1 MRFKLFFLSGLLLA
15 LALSANTVKAE
26 SINLKPF
33 TIGSY
38 QQIVSSNVKK
48 PFMLAIWSITC
59 PSCIKDMAVLQTVH
73 KAHPELKIV
82 MLSTDDI
89 SETAEA
95 RKILESNKLS
105 DIEHWIYAEE
115 NTQKLQFEIDPKW
128 YGELPRTY
136 FFDKAGQPEGV
147 SGVLSKEDYEARMSK
162 ILGAHKK

>member
-1 MRFKLFFLSGLLLA
+1 MRFKLFFLPALLLA
-15 LALSANTVKAE
+15 LVLSATVQAE

-33 TIGSY
+33 TSGSY
-38 QQIVSSNVKK
+38 QQIVSNNAKK
-48 PFMLAIWSITC
+48 PFMLAMWSITC
-59 PSCIKDMAVLQTVH
+59 PSCIKDMAVLQSVH

-89 SETAEA
+89 AESDEA
-95 RKILESNKLS
+95 QKILANNQLS
-105 DIEHWIYAEE
+105 DIEHWIYAEQ

-136 FFDKAGQPEGV
+136 FFDKAGQREGV

-162 ILGAHKK
+162 ILGHKE